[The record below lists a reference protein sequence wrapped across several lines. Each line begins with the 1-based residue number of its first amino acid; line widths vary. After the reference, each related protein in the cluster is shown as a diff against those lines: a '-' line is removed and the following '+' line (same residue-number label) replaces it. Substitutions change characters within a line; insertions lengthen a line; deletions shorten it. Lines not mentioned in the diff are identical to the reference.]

1 MRRKDNFF
9 GRGAALPYL
18 GLKTRMRLIP
28 LLLCWVSGSAL
39 AGGMPALVVSPD
51 LVRDRPAKGAPIP
64 VRPAAPTVD
73 AAPAAAPAAEV
84 PGAPATSGI
93 GLAPAPSAPGADVR
107 PVAPPEAPAPVVA
120 QPAVPAAA
128 PVPPRETEV
137 RPAEASRTVAPV
149 EAAQDEKAAGPIEQR
164 PEAPREAEAPVAV
177 RREATEVSALR
188 IRGTRAVELVA
199 DGEAEIQRGDLTLTA
214 DRLIYRELTDE
225 AIAEGNVRLAQ
236 GTDEV
241 TGPAAR
247 IVIGERTGE
256 FEAPRYSFTRTSEPQ
271 PGELPR
277 VITGSGQADALL
289 FEGENQ
295 YRFRNATWSSCS
307 PQDPDWYVKARD
319 LDLDYDTEVGTLR
332 HGTVVFKDVPIL
344 WVPWAEFPLVGRRQS
359 GLLAPTFGT
368 SNKTGVDFTQP
379 YYWNIAPNYDAT
391 LSPRFMSRRGLQLGG
406 EFRYLNEDYRGELRG
421 EWLPKDRVDGVE
433 RRLASLQHQH
443 RITPRLFASL
453 DLNTVSDD
461 TYFEDLSSRVSVA
474 SKVNLLREG
483 RLNYYG
489 ADWWSA
495 SALWQR
501 YQTLSGD
508 EPYRKVPQLALN
520 ANRAGMPG
528 GTTWVFDGQ
537 FTEFDH
543 PDKDRVVG
551 GYRVFTPGSRLVL
564 YPQVSL
570 PIERAGFFI
579 TPKFGLHYTQYK
591 LDRPY
596 DVANGRTSITRSV
609 PIFSLDTGLNF
620 EREAN
625 VFGRDYV
632 QTLEPRV
639 FYVKSPERRQEDIPL
654 FDTFRYDFSFAQMF
668 AEMPYSGSDRIA
680 DNDQVTVALTSRLID
695 PVSGAERLYGA
706 IGQRHYFSDQ
716 RVALPGETLRVDRR
730 TDILAAVGGRI
741 SASTSLN
748 SAWQYNPRE
757 SQTQR
762 FTFGASWQ
770 PEFGKAVNLSYRWTR
785 DVLRDIDVS
794 AQWPLGGRWYGVG
807 RLTRSIKDR
816 RITEAIG
823 GLEYDGGCWV
833 FRTVA
838 HRFATT
844 EDKVTQ
850 ALFFQLELNGL
861 ASIGSNPVGLLKRSV
876 SGYGKINE
884 PGSGRIFG
892 TD

>member
-1 MRRKDNFF
+1 MPD
-9 GRGAALPYL
+9 L

-28 LLLCWVSGSAL
+28 LLLCWMSGSAL
-39 AGGMPALVVSPD
+39 AGSMPALVVSPD
-51 LVRDRPAKGAPIP
+51 LVRDGAAAGAVRKPQGARAAPADAASPASQTVEPQASEAQGSAPGLAPAPAARGVEVRPVSPDAAPARAEPVPQPAAATSP
-64 VRPAAPTVD
+64 VRPAAPPT
-73 AAPAAAPAAEV
+73 PASAAEQ
-84 PGAPATSGI
+84 PG
-93 GLAPAPSAPGADVR
+93 
-107 PVAPPEAPAPVVA
+107 PVAEDGST
-120 QPAVPAAA
+120 AV
-128 PVPPRETEV
+128 T
-137 RPAEASRTVAPV
+137 
-149 EAAQDEKAAGPIEQR
+149 
-164 PEAPREAEAPVAV
+164 
-177 RREATEVSALR
+177 ALR

-199 DGEAEIQRGDLTLTA
+199 EGEAELQRGDLTLTA
-214 DRLIYRELTDE
+214 DSLTYRELTDE

-236 GTDEV
+236 GADEI

-256 FEAPRYSFTRTSEPQ
+256 FESPRYAITRTSEPE
-271 PGELPR
+271 PGKESR
-277 VITGSGQADALL
+277 VITGSGGADVLN

-295 YRFRNATWSSCS
+295 YRLFNATWTSCK
-307 PQDPDWYVKARD
+307 PEDPDWYVKAGE
-319 LDLDYDTEVGTLR
+319 LELDYDTEVGTMR
-332 HGTVVFKDVPIL
+332 HGTVVFKDVPFL

-368 SNKTGVDFTQP
+368 SNKTGVDITQP

-391 LSPRFMSRRGLQLGG
+391 LSPRLMSRRGLQLGG
-406 EFRYLNEDYRGELRG
+406 EFRYLTEDYRGELRG
-421 EWLPKDRVDGVE
+421 EWLPKDRVDGIE
-433 RRLASLQHQH
+433 RHLASLQHQH
-443 RITPRLFASL
+443 WITPRLYASL
-453 DLNTVSDD
+453 DLNSVSDD
-461 TYFEDLSSRVSVA
+461 KYFEDLSSRVSVA

-508 EPYRKVPQLALN
+508 EPYRKLPQLTLS
-520 ANRAGMPG
+520 ANRAGLVG
-528 GTTWVFDGQ
+528 GTTFAMNAQ
-537 FTEFDH
+537 YTEFDH
-543 PDKDRVVG
+543 PDKDRIDNGV
-551 GYRVFTPGSRLVL
+551 RVFTPGSRLVL
-564 YPQVSL
+564 YPQLSL
-570 PIERAGFFI
+570 PFERAGYYI
-579 TPKFGLHYTQYK
+579 TPKIGVHYSRYD
-591 LDRPY
+591 LDEPY
-596 DVANGRTSITRSV
+596 QVVGGRTKITRSV

-625 VFGRDYV
+625 FFGQDYV

-639 FYVKSPERRQEDIPL
+639 FYVRAPEREQDDIPL
-654 FDTFRYDFSFAQMF
+654 FDTSRYDFSFAQMF
-668 AEMPYSGSDRIA
+668 SESPYSGHDRIA
-680 DNDQVTVALTSRLID
+680 DADQVTVALTSRLID
-695 PVSGAERLYGA
+695 PVNGAERLYAA

-716 RVALPGETLRVDRR
+716 KVALPGEALRVDRR
-730 TDILAAVGGRI
+730 TDVLAALGGRI
-741 SASTSLN
+741 TPTVSLN
-748 SAWQYNPRE
+748 SAWQYDPRE
-757 SQTQR
+757 SRTER
-762 FTFGASWQ
+762 IAIGGSWR
-770 PEFGKAVNLSYRWTR
+770 PEFAKAVNMSYRWTR

-807 RLTRSIKDR
+807 RVTRSIKEG
-816 RITEAIG
+816 RITEAIA

-844 EDKVTQ
+844 EDDVTQ

>member
-128 PVPPRETEV
+128 PVPPRETEG

-149 EAAQDEKAAGPIEQR
+149 ETAQDEKAAGPIEQR

-256 FEAPRYSFTRTSEPQ
+256 FEAPRYSFTRTSEPEF
-271 PGELPR
+271 GEAPR
-277 VITGSGQADALL
+277 VITGSGGADELL

-295 YRFRNATWSSCS
+295 YRLRNATWTSCS

-319 LDLDYDTEVGTLR
+319 LELDYDTEVGTLR
-332 HGTVVFKDVPIL
+332 HGTLVFKDVPIV
-344 WVPWAEFPLVGRRQS
+344 WVPWADFPLVGRRQS
-359 GLLAPTFGT
+359 GLLAPTVGT
-368 SNKTGVDFTQP
+368 SNKTGLDVTQP

-391 LSPRFMSRRGLQLGG
+391 IWPRYMSRRGLQLGG
-406 EFRYLNEDYRGELRG
+406 EMRYLDPNYKGELRA
-421 EWLPKDRVDGVE
+421 EWLGKDRLAGIE
-433 RRLASLQHQH
+433 RRLGSWVHEHQLADDLKAS
-443 RITPRLFASL
+443 I
-453 DLNTVSDD
+453 DLNSVSDD
-461 TYFEDLSSRVSVA
+461 KYFEDLSSRVSVA
-474 SKVNLLREG
+474 AKSKLLRRGKIEYDG
-483 RLNYYG
+483 S
-489 ADWWSA
+489 DWWSA
-495 SALWQR
+495 SAVWQR

-508 EPYRKVPQLALN
+508 EPYRKLPQLSWN
-520 ANRAGMPG
+520 AGRSDLIG
-528 GTTWVFDGQ
+528 GLAWAFGAQYVK
-537 FTEFDH
+537 FDH
-543 PDKDRVVG
+543 PDTDRI
-551 GYRVFTPGSRLVL
+551 TGSRTILT
-564 YPQVSL
+564 PSVSL
-570 PIERAGFFI
+570 PFERPGYFI
-579 TPKFGLHYTQYK
+579 IPRARLHHTEYR
-591 LDRPY
+591 LDRPLG
-596 DVANGRTSITRSV
+596 DKRATSITRSV
-609 PIFSLDTGLNF
+609 PILSVDSGLIL
-620 EREAN
+620 ERDSEI
-625 VFGRDYV
+625 FGRAV
-632 QTLEPRV
+632 TQTLEPRV
-639 FYVKSPERRQEDIPL
+639 FYVRAPSRDQSDIPV
-654 FDTFRYDFSFAQMF
+654 FDTARYDLSFAQMF
-668 AEMPYSGSDRIA
+668 SESAYSGGDRVA
-680 DNDQVTVALTSRLID
+680 DANQVTVALTSRFID
-695 PVSGAERLYGA
+695 GETGVELLRAA
-706 IGQRHYFSDQ
+706 IGQRRYFSEQ
-716 RVALPGETLRVDRR
+716 QVALPGEPLRVDRR
-730 TDILAAVGGRI
+730 ADVLAALSGRFTQH
-741 SASTSLN
+741 TSLN
-748 SAWQYNPRE
+748 SAWQYNPRDGRTE
-757 SQTQR
+757 R
-762 FTFGASWQ
+762 FNFGVSWQ
-770 PEFGKAVNLSYRWTR
+770 PEFAKAVNLNYRWTR
-785 DVLRDIDVS
+785 GVLRDLDMS

-807 RLTRSIKDR
+807 RVTRSIR
-816 RITEAIG
+816 EGRVTEAMAGI
-823 GLEYDGGCWV
+823 EYDGGCWV
-833 FRTVA
+833 FRTVG
-838 HRFATT
+838 HRFLTT
-844 EDKVTQ
+844 EGSPTQ
-850 ALFFQLELNGL
+850 SLFLQLELNGL
-861 ASIGSNPVGLLKRSV
+861 ASIGSNPVSLLRRSV